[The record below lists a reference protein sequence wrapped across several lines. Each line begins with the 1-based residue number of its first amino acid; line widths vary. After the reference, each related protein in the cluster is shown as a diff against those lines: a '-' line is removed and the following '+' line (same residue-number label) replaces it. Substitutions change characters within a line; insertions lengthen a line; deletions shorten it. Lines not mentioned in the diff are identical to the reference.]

1 MNVLKFNDV
10 IYKKQLSEIQSRS
23 GTTSDGKKYD
33 FPGYFYIGI
42 EMLNDRGFGQGHY
55 VRIHPDYLPKFRE
68 LEQTLK
74 GQDRLNIELVVG
86 NSAYG
91 AYELWATKVEKVT
104 ITSPVK

>member
-1 MNVLKFNDV
+1 MNILKFNDV
-10 IYKKQLSEIQSRS
+10 IYKKELAEIKTRT
-23 GTTSDGKKYD
+23 GETSDGRPYE

-42 EMLNDRGFGQGHY
+42 EMLNDRGFGQSHS
-55 VRIHPDYLPKFRE
+55 VRIHPDYLNKFKE

-74 GQDRLNIELVVG
+74 GQDRLNIELSIG

-104 ITSPVK
+104 TPSK